1 LKLCGY
7 TFANELQK
15 AVSWDVPAISDQIEL
30 ELRRR
35 GMRITP
41 ARRSVIAVL
50 AQSAEPMAV
59 AQISERIAEIGTRVD
74 LVTVYRTVET
84 LEQSGIVARND
95 RVGECWRYQLRSGSH
110 RHTITCSRCGSSSPL
125 DGCRL
130 AEIERSL
137 EQATGFSDIHHSLQF
152 YGTCPACQS

>member
-1 LKLCGY
+1 MFEDRRK
-7 TFANELQK
+7 TPMQTPFEH
-15 AVSWDVPAISDQIEL
+15 IES

-35 GMRITP
+35 GMRVTP
-41 ARRSVIAVL
+41 ARRSVVAVL
-50 AQSAEPMAV
+50 ADAPGPLAV
-59 AQISERIAEIGTRVD
+59 AQISEAIAARGTRVD
-74 LVTVYRTVET
+74 LVTVYRTVEA

-95 RVGECWRYQLRSGSH
+95 RVGECWRYEIRSRAH
-110 RHTITCSRCGSSSPL
+110 RHSITCGRCGTTAPL